1 MENNIS
7 WGQSVENNIYWG
19 QNGTNN
25 INFGYIYDYSSFGAT
40 SLKKKLN

>member
-7 WGQSVENNIYWG
+7 WGQAVENNIYWG
-19 QNGTNN
+19 QSGTNN
-25 INFGYIYDYSSFGAT
+25 INFGYIYDYSSSGAT